1 MSASSI
7 PMPSEVR
14 WGVPLLLIA
23 LTFLSTLFAGAG
35 MVHPHAAPRE
45 LIEPGRLLDGW
56 VFAVPLMGILLAH
69 EFGHY
74 IAGRKHSVDVSPP
87 YFLPMPFFLFGTLG
101 AVIRMRSPIRSRN
114 ALLDIGAA
122 GPLAGL
128 AVAIPVLA
136 FGLAHSPVEPLPES
150 GAGSLLIEGKSIL
163 YMGLLEVLKGPIPA
177 QHDVRLSPTAIAG
190 WAGLLVTMIN
200 LLPVG
205 QLDGGHVA
213 YALLG
218 PRQDIVSE
226 RVRRALPLLALGVGL
241 AYGIPGYLE
250 GKRGVILAYDFLAGV
265 HWLVWAGILALM
277 TRLAGAEHPPTGPD
291 PLTPRRRRTA
301 IGTLLLFLLL
311 LMPSWLRVQ

>member
-7 PMPSEVR
+7 PASSEVR
-14 WGVPLLLIA
+14 WGVPVFLIA

-35 MVHPHAAPRE
+35 MVHPEAPTRA
-45 LIEPGRLLDGW
+45 LLEPTTLVDGW
-56 VFAVPLMGILLAH
+56 VFAVPLMSILLAH
-69 EFGHY
+69 EFGHF
-74 IAGRKHSVDVSPP
+74 IAGRRHRVDVSPP

-101 AVIRMRSPIRSRN
+101 AVIRMRSPIHSRN

-136 FGLAHSPVEPLPES
+136 YGLLHSPVEPLPEVGS
-150 GAGSLLIEGKSIL
+150 GSLLLEGRSIL
-163 YMGLLEVLKGPIPA
+163 YMGLLEVLAGPIPEH
-177 QHDVRLSPTAIAG
+177 HDVRLSPTAIAG

-205 QLDGGHVA
+205 QLDGGHIA

-218 PRQDIVSE
+218 PRQDVLSE
-226 RVRRALPLLALGVGL
+226 RIRRALPYLAIGVGL
-241 AYGIPGYLE
+241 IYGIPGYLA
-250 GKRGVILAYDFLAGV
+250 GKRGAPLVFDFLAGV
-265 HWLVWAGILALM
+265 HWLVWAGVLAWM
-277 TRLAGAEHPPTGPD
+277 TRVAGKEHPPTGVE
-291 PLTPRRRRTA
+291 PLSPRRRRTA
-301 IGTLLLFLLL
+301 IATLALFLLL